1 MEQRRF
7 FQQMGLEQVDIHM
20 QEEEEEEKGGE
31 EKESRCR
38 PNLAQKFRKT
48 DHRAT

>member
-20 QEEEEEEKGGE
+20 QEEEEEEKWG
-31 EKESRCR
+31 
-38 PNLAQKFRKT
+38 
-48 DHRAT
+48 

>member
-7 FQQMGLEQVDIHM
+7 FQQMRLEQVDIHM

-31 EKESRCR
+31 EK
-38 PNLAQKFRKT
+38 
-48 DHRAT
+48 